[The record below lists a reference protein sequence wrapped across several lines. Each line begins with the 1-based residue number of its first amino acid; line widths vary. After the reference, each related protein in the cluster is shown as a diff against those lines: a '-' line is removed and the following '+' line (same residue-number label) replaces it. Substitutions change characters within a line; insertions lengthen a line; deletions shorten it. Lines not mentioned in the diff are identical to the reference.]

1 MKNKKAKV
9 NSKWSALDL
18 QRFKDRNIL
27 KAITIPKKRKPSPD
41 KSEWD

>member
-1 MKNKKAKV
+1 MKKKKNKSK
-9 NSKWSALDL
+9 SKWSLLDL

-27 KAITIPKKRKPSPD
+27 KAITIPKKTKPSPD